1 LKHKQKHENEERA
14 DERCEVGTKDMAEE
28 NHDAIY
34 ELSPFLSMHILI
46 NPPVA

>member
-1 LKHKQKHENEERA
+1 LKHNHKHENEERA
-14 DERCEVGTKDMAEE
+14 DERCEVGTKDVSEE

-46 NPPVA
+46 SYPIA